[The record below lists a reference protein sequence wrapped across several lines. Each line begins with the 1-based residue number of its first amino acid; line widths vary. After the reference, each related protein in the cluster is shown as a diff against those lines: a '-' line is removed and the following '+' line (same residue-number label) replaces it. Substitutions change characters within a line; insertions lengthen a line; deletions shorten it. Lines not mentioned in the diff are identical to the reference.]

1 MTSYN
6 YGSYIGAA
14 IESVIAQSFGDW
26 ELIIVDDCSSDDS
39 WEVISKY
46 TDPRICAIRF
56 ESNKGAFSAYY
67 QGVAISRGRFLAS
80 LDSDDKFA
88 SNKLDA
94 QWRIFESNPDIDI
107 CGTWVKEIDISG
119 AEKVDLSQYGKNGRL
134 QELFVG

>member
-56 ESNKGAFSAYY
+56 ESNKGAFFAYY
-67 QGVAISRGRFLAS
+67 EGVAISKGRFLAS

-88 SNKLDA
+88 PNKLDA
-94 QWRIFESNPDIDI
+94 QWRIFEANPDVDI

-119 AEKVDLSQYGKNGRL
+119 GGIIKW
-134 QELFVG
+134 